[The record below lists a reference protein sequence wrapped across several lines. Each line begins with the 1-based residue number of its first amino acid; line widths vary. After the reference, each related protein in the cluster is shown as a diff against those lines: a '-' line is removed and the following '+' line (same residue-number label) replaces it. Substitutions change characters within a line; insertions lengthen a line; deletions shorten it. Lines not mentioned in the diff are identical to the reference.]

1 MKKFTPKRILS
12 VCCWPLLWLLAA
24 WNGSCRRRHHAPSGR
39 GAGLGENQPTY
50 HGHRAYDV
58 LNWTPETDEYA
69 QFMQANVPLQERNEA
84 FSARRPI
91 PRLDQKVK
99 SLALTEDYGNEF
111 FNPTQYN
118 DDFAQYAFNF
128 WQYLDYRAAWH
139 GIDFDPLIPISTPKQ
154 AGGSRIIEDSAMV
167 NIPQPCLYQCRP

>member
-12 VCCWPLLWLLAA
+12 VLLAIA
-24 WNGSCRRRHHAPSGR
+24 VVAGSTGTAL
-39 GAGLGENQPTY
+39 AGGDTMPPREEEQGYLGENQPTY

-84 FSARRPI
+84 FSATQAN

-99 SLALTEDYGNEF
+99 SLALTEDYG
-111 FNPTQYN
+111 
-118 DDFAQYAFNF
+118 
-128 WQYLDYRAAWH
+128 
-139 GIDFDPLIPISTPKQ
+139 
-154 AGGSRIIEDSAMV
+154 
-167 NIPQPCLYQCRP
+167 